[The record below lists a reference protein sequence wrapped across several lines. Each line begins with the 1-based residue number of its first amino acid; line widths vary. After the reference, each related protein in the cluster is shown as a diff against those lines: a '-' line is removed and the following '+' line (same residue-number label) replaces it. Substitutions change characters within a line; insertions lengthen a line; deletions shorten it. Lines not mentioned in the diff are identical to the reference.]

1 MTATSPQSP
10 PPPTPPTS
18 EPTPQPAAA
27 AVPGVRFASPFAVPT
42 PPGAEGWE
50 SMYPYYALL
59 SEDRRKDED
68 ARFWFFDGMHNP
80 EPLYP
85 FDTIATENWWVAVSQ
100 MSTRVWPIPLA
111 GGIDHRIVNGYL
123 YVSPTAVTDQE
134 QIAARARH
142 FAERAGHYYE
152 NWDEIYAGW
161 EAKARDC
168 IERLKAIDFAPLPDL
183 EPLESVTGG
192 RGLYSSYDLLTRYT
206 TLINNFFEMGSYH
219 FEMLNL
225 GYGAYLTFREFCQAA
240 FPGISDQ
247 TIASMVSG
255 IDIMLF
261 RPDDEVRKLAALA
274 VELGLDR
281 ALLSSE
287 DPDEALAAVAGAGD
301 PGARWLAAFEA
312 AKDPWFWF
320 STGAGYQHSDR
331 AWIDDLRLPFRALRG
346 YIAGLRAGEDI
357 RRPLEAITEERERVT
372 AEYRSYL
379 PTDEDRE
386 SFDGLV
392 ALARKVF
399 PFVENHNFYVEHW
412 HHSMF
417 WSKVRSLGRVFV
429 AHGFFDD
436 EEDIFYLHRTE
447 VQSALY
453 DLLIGWGTGIEP
465 RGVTYWRPEIA
476 RRRRIREALKAH
488 SPAPALGVPPEFL
501 TEPLTIMLWGITPEA
516 VQDWLGVADSGERVL
531 RGVAASP
538 GRAVGRARVIL
549 DPEQL
554 HEVRDGE
561 ILVCRITAP
570 SWAPVFSRLAA
581 AVSDVGGIMAHTA
594 IVCREYGLPSVVGT
608 GFATTTVRTGELLE
622 VDGDTGTVRVL
633 EEPEAAEDAGIAAVG
648 A

>member
-1 MTATSPQSP
+1 M
-10 PPPTPPTS
+10 
-18 EPTPQPAAA
+18 
-27 AVPGVRFASPFAVPT
+27 RFASPFAVPT

-346 YIAGLRAGEDI
+346 YIAACAPARTSAARLRRSPRSARGSPPSTAPTCPPTRTARASTGWSHWPGRCSRSSRTTTSTSSTGTTRCSGARCARSAGSSWPMASSTT
-357 RRPLEAITEERERVT
+357 RRTSST
-372 AEYRSYL
+372 C
-379 PTDEDRE
+379 T
-386 SFDGLV
+386 
-392 ALARKVF
+392 
-399 PFVENHNFYVEHW
+399 
-412 HHSMF
+412 
-417 WSKVRSLGRVFV
+417 
-429 AHGFFDD
+429 
-436 EEDIFYLHRTE
+436 
-447 VQSALY
+447 
-453 DLLIGWGTGIEP
+453 
-465 RGVTYWRPEIA
+465 A
-476 RRRRIREALKAH
+476 RRCSRPCTTSSSAGG
-488 SPAPALGVPPEFL
+488 PA
-501 TEPLTIMLWGITPEA
+501 
-516 VQDWLGVADSGERVL
+516 SSR
-531 RGVAASP
+531 AA
-538 GRAVGRARVIL
+538 
-549 DPEQL
+549 
-554 HEVRDGE
+554 
-561 ILVCRITAP
+561 
-570 SWAPVFSRLAA
+570 
-581 AVSDVGGIMAHTA
+581 
-594 IVCREYGLPSVVGT
+594 
-608 GFATTTVRTGELLE
+608 
-622 VDGDTGTVRVL
+622 
-633 EEPEAAEDAGIAAVG
+633 
-648 A
+648 